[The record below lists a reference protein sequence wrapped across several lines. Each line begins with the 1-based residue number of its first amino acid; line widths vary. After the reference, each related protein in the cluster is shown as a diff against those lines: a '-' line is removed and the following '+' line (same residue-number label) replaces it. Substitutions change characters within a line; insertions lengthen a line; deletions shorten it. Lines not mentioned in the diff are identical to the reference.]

1 MEIARREGDQVP
13 YLKVRMRQKIVAAIV
28 AFIVIA
34 AFASLLMG
42 ATVPESV
49 PLGKFV
55 RVKLDAG
62 EKAIV
67 LSQDFAPVDIVSTTD
82 SLAFTGLPGRYVVVV
97 LKGDEQPQQFFTA
110 ITGTVPPPT
119 PDLKPDPKPDD
130 PPTPPK
136 PDDTDKAPLPNL
148 AGLKVLLIYETS
160 DLPPKVPKDQYNIK
174 VDPDVT
180 GWLTANTTPENG
192 WVGWR
197 VGDPESG
204 VQVGAVHW
212 EKMLS
217 LPRTS
222 LPWIVINDGTNN
234 RGYSGPL
241 PENSAKTLELLKR
254 FK

>member
-1 MEIARREGDQVP
+1 MP
-13 YLKVRMRQKIVAAIV
+13 FLKVRMRQKVYAVTV

-67 LSQDFAPVDIVSTTD
+67 LSQDFSPVDIVSTPD

-119 PDLKPDPKPDD
+119 PDPKPDPKPDD
-130 PPTPPK
+130 PPTPP
-136 PDDTDKAPLPNL
+136 PTPTDVVTPAPIPEP
-148 AGLKVLLIYETS
+148 GLRVLMVYES
-160 DLPPKVPKDQYNIK
+160 LDAPPKVPKPQYDAMFDGN
-174 VDPDVT
+174 VRD
-180 GWLTANTTPENG
+180 WMTANCA
-192 WVGWR
+192 VGPTNVAEWR
-197 VGDPESG
+197 MIDKDDLFIGEEQP
-204 VQVGAVHW
+204 HW
-212 EKMLS
+212 KNAAMR
-217 LPRTS
+217 PRRS
-222 LPWIVINDGTNN
+222 LPWVLISNGTTN
-234 RGYSGPL
+234 RGYEGPV
-241 PENSAKTLELLKR
+241 PADSDKFLELLKR